1 MKTII
6 CERPDSLYMT
16 ETEAPAFVPGEALV
30 RIRRIGI
37 CGTDMHAYRGNQ
49 PFFEYPRILGHE
61 LSGVVEQVGDNANG
75 LKAGDQVAIIPYLAC
90 GSCIACRGGK
100 TNCCMSMQVLGVHRD
115 GGMRELISVP
125 TTHLIR
131 TEGLT
136 LDQSAVVEPLAIGAH
151 AVRRSEL
158 KSGEFA
164 LVIGAGPIGLGVMAF
179 ARDRGARVIA
189 MDVHNDR
196 LDFCRSWA
204 GAEYTINALEQPL
217 EELAEITG
225 GEFPTVVFDAT
236 GNVHSM
242 TDAFGYVAHGGKLI
256 FVGLVRAD
264 IAFNDPEF
272 HKREM
277 TLMGSRNAT
286 PEDFDTVLAAVRSG
300 AVDVERYITHRA
312 PFDQML
318 EHFQTWLK
326 PESRVIKALVEL

>member
-1 MKTII
+1 
-6 CERPDSLYMT
+6 
-16 ETEAPAFVPGEALV
+16 
-30 RIRRIGI
+30 
-37 CGTDMHAYRGNQ
+37 
-49 PFFEYPRILGHE
+49 
-61 LSGVVEQVGDNANG
+61 
-75 LKAGDQVAIIPYLAC
+75 
-90 GSCIACRGGK
+90 
-100 TNCCMSMQVLGVHRD
+100 MQVLGVHRD

-158 KSGEFA
+158 KSGEFT

-217 EELAEITG
+217 EKLAEITG

-236 GNVHSM
+236 GNVRSM

>member
-1 MKTII
+1 
-6 CERPDSLYMT
+6 
-16 ETEAPAFVPGEALV
+16 
-30 RIRRIGI
+30 
-37 CGTDMHAYRGNQ
+37 
-49 PFFEYPRILGHE
+49 
-61 LSGVVEQVGDNANG
+61 
-75 LKAGDQVAIIPYLAC
+75 
-90 GSCIACRGGK
+90 
-100 TNCCMSMQVLGVHRD
+100 
-115 GGMRELISVP
+115 
-125 TTHLIR
+125 
-131 TEGLT
+131 
-136 LDQSAVVEPLAIGAH
+136 
-151 AVRRSEL
+151 
-158 KSGEFA
+158 
-164 LVIGAGPIGLGVMAF
+164 
-179 ARDRGARVIA
+179 
-189 MDVHNDR
+189 
-196 LDFCRSWA
+196 
-204 GAEYTINALEQPL
+204 PL
-217 EELAEITG
+217 EKLAEITG

-236 GNVHSM
+236 GNVRSM